1 MIFTYSRRNLDR
13 RQLAL
18 QRFFEILPGATS
30 WGILLGFIL
39 LSLRG
44 PLVAAALI
52 IAFDLYWI
60 LRLFYMNIFLALS
73 YARLS
78 WERKTD
84 WLKRIE
90 GTRDIDRSLHRPQ
103 AAAGRNK
110 LPEIISEVINRREL
124 TELKDSGQTVPSYDD
139 IYQLVIMPVVRESR
153 DIVEPGIKSLCEG
166 TFPSRRILVV
176 LAVEER
182 SSSEIRDAAQSLAA
196 EYRGRFLEF
205 LVTLHPDGI
214 AGEARVKGANATFAA
229 KVATEFFTKK
239 NIPFENVIVSCFDAD
254 TIVKPD
260 YFNCL
265 TYSYIVTPNRTQA
278 SYQPIPVYHN
288 NIWEAPAFARVLD
301 IGSSFFQ
308 LIEATNPE
316 QLVTFSSHSMS
327 FQALVD
333 VGYWPVDMISDDSAI
348 FWKSY
353 VHYDGRYRVIPLATT
368 LSMDI
373 TQAKTWRKTL
383 VNVYK
388 QKRRW
393 AWGVENFPILMR
405 AFLASP
411 AIPLRQ
417 KLRHSFKLFEGH
429 ISWAT
434 WPFLL
439 TFIGWLPTLFA
450 GREFS
455 HTVLY
460 YTGPRI
466 TTTIFSLASIGLLN
480 CIILSLLLLPKNPAK
495 NTFWTKMGQALEWLS
510 VPFIMIFLSGMPALD
525 AQTRLALAKRLEF
538 WVTEKERKKAAGK

>member
-1 MIFTYSRRNLDR
+1 MTFPYSRHNLDR
-13 RQLAL
+13 RQFAL
-18 QRFFEILPGATS
+18 QRLFEILPGATS
-30 WGILLGFIL
+30 WSILAGFVF
-39 LSLRG
+39 LSLWK
-44 PLVAAALI
+44 PLIAAALI

-73 YARLS
+73 YARLA

-84 WLKRIE
+84 WLKRISY
-90 GTRDIDRSLHRPQ
+90 TRDIDGTLSRLKAP
-103 AAAGRNK
+103 AAASK
-110 LPEIISEVINRREL
+110 LPETLSEIICRREL
-124 TELKDSGQTVPSYDD
+124 TELKNSKQAVPSYDD
-139 IYQLVIMPVVRESR
+139 IYQLVIIPVVRESR
-153 DIVEPGIKSLCEG
+153 AIIEPGVKSLCEG
-166 TFPSRRILVV
+166 KFPSERILVI

-182 SSSEIRDAAQSLAA
+182 SRPEIRDAAHKLAG

-205 LVTLHPDGI
+205 LVTIHPDGV

-229 KVATEFFTKK
+229 KSAGEFFAKR
-239 NIPFENVIVSCFDAD
+239 NIPFDNVIVSCFDAD
-254 TIVKPD
+254 TVVNPD

-265 TYSYIVTPNRTQA
+265 TYSYIVTPDRTQA

-308 LIEATNPE
+308 LIEATNPD

-327 FQALVD
+327 FQALVE

-353 VHYDGRYRVIPLATT
+353 IHYEGRYRVVPIATT

-373 TQAKTWRKTL
+373 TEAKTWRKTL
-383 VNVYK
+383 LNVYK

-411 AIPLRQ
+411 AIPFWQ
-417 KLRHSFKLFEGH
+417 KLRHTVKIFESH

-439 TFIGWLPTLFA
+439 TFIGWLPTMFA

-455 HTVLY
+455 QTVLY
-460 YTGPRI
+460 YTTPRI
-466 TTTIFSLASIGLLN
+466 TTIIFSLASIGLLN
-480 CIILSLLLLPKNPAK
+480 CIILSILLLPKNPSK
-495 NTFWTKMGQALEWLS
+495 NTLWTKIGQALEWLL
-510 VPFIMIFLSGMPALD
+510 VPLITVFLSGMPALD
-525 AQTRLALAKRLEF
+525 AQTRLALNKRLEF
-538 WVTEKERKKAAGK
+538 WVTEKERKKDS